1 MNKGQ
6 AAELC
11 GVTAATLDGWYK
23 SGVPWFPR
31 DAIKLGKNGRIIS
44 VDGEAIKAAME
55 ARDASAKSS
64 SESGGTLQK
73 LKTAKLA
80 QEIKLLQ
87 IEVEQ
92 AERERDLQRGNI
104 LPRDEYTRFVRE
116 VMGIARDRWA
126 TIPKSLAKLVDSD
139 ALQSRL
145 LREATKI
152 VDAVL
157 ASLSRSL
164 DEGPGD

>member
-1 MNKGQ
+1 MNKRD
-6 AAELC
+6 AAKLC

-31 DAIKLGKNGRIIS
+31 DAITIGKNGYITS

-55 ARDASAKSS
+55 ARDAAQRTSS
-64 SESGGTLQK
+64 DSGGTLQK

-87 IEVEQ
+87 IEVEN

-145 LREATKI
+145 LRESTTI
-152 VDAVL
+152 VEAVL
-157 ASLSRSL
+157 SSLARSL
-164 DEGPGD
+164 EEGPAD